1 MKSVFDLTIQ
11 KEITDRINSLSVENK
26 ALWGKMD
33 LLQMVKHCTL
43 CDDMYLGSIKI
54 KRAFIGRLIG
64 KTILKKI
71 LKDDAPF
78 HKNSPT
84 SPLLK
89 TIKEEGNLEL
99 QKEEWINRIKQYN
112 NFNNPNFIHPFFGP
126 MTKGEIGYLSYKH
139 IDHHL
144 RQFGA

>member
-1 MKSVFDLTIQ
+1 
-11 KEITDRINSLSVENK
+11 
-26 ALWGKMD
+26 
-33 LLQMVKHCTL
+33 MVKHCTL
-43 CDDMYLGSIKI
+43 CDDMYLGIITI
-54 KRAFIGRLIG
+54 KRAFIDRLIG

-112 NFNNPNFIHPFFGP
+112 NFNNPNFIHPFYGP

-144 RQFGA
+144 GQFGA